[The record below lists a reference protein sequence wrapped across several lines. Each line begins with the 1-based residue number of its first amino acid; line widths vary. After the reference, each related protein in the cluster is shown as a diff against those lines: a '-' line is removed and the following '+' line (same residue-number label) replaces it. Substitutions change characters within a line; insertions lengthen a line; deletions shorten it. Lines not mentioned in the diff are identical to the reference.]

1 MNTNIPFTVYSSV
14 VIDPTVSTT
23 LYVGTEHGVFK
34 STDGGGTWTVSNTG
48 LKDTEITALVLD
60 PSNSQTLYVA
70 TKDGTFKSLNGGE
83 TWTLVSDLAYDDILS
98 LAIDLVTPTTLYA
111 GNLS

>member
-60 PSNSQTLYVA
+60 PSNSQTLYA
-70 TKDGTFKSLNGGE
+70 GIYHNGGMFKSSDGGD
-83 TWTLVSDLAYDDILS
+83 TWKEINAGLAS
-98 LAIDLVTPTTLYA
+98 LYV
-111 GNLS
+111 N